1 MAREVRL
8 VLVAAGVVAIL
19 GTIALL
25 LWLHPVEVVESGTT
39 FKALEPVDVRR
50 VLIRNETDT
59 LDISYT
65 GEGYQVDD
73 IPAELV
79 DMDEFIDLLT
89 ACSKVH
95 AKRTVAAAP
104 QDFALYGL
112 DAPSARVAVT
122 YADGSTLT
130 LNIGDTERV
139 TGDVYVSIE
148 GDPAVYLMEAE
159 RCAGF
164 LLPKKAYVEDLV
176 TPRLALSSPLS
187 ALLNVTLSGGL
198 LAEPVTIE
206 AIAAGD
212 PEVARAALS
221 FGAPTHIVRGRGT
234 YELDQTYG
242 VATLGALLGITA
254 SDILGYALTPEE
266 ITAFGFDQPTME
278 VAFDLKNG
286 IDAQIEHYDLAIL
299 HKDDAYYLTCNDNGV
314 IYAVEEPA
322 FLHVE
327 YSKLLVR
334 WFLSPLLIDVREIE
348 LIVGNEVHT
357 FTLTGETSSE
367 QQVAYNGEHF
377 DIERFRDLY
386 RLLTSAEHDG
396 RLLENVEV
404 SSTPLLTLTYHYR
417 DPQKPN
423 DVMVLYPGDARRH
436 YVQINGVTELAMR
449 EAYLD
454 RVREA
459 LATLWTDEP
468 IKTEW

>member
-8 VLVAAGVVAIL
+8 VLIAAGVVAIL
-19 GTIALL
+19 GTISLL
-25 LWLHPVEVVESGTT
+25 LWLHPAGVAESGIT
-39 FKALEPVDVRR
+39 FKALEPVDVRH
-50 VLIRNETDT
+50 VLIHNETGT

-79 DMDEFIDLLT
+79 DIDEFIDLLA
-89 ACSKVH
+89 ACSKVL
-95 AKRTVAAAP
+95 AQRTVAAAP
-104 QDFALYGL
+104 QDVALYGL
-112 DAPSARVAVT
+112 DAPTARVAIT
-122 YADGSTLT
+122 YVDGSALS
-130 LNIGDTERV
+130 LHIGDTERV

-164 LLPKKAYVEDLV
+164 LLPKKAFVEDLV

-198 LAEPVTIE
+198 LAKPVTIE
-206 AIAAGD
+206 AVAAGD
-212 PEVARAALS
+212 PDVARAALS

-254 SDILGYALTPEE
+254 SDIVGYDLTPEE
-266 ITAFGFDQPTME
+266 IIAFGFDQPTME
-278 VAFDLKNG
+278 VTFDLKNG
-286 IDAQIEHYDLAIL
+286 IDAQVERYDLAIL
-299 HKDDAYYLTCNDNGV
+299 QKDDAYYLTCNENGV
-314 IYAVEEPA
+314 IYSIEEPA

-327 YSKLLVR
+327 YSKFLVR

-348 LIVGNEVHT
+348 LIVGNEVHR

-404 SSTPLLTLTYHYR
+404 SGTPLLKLTYHYR
-417 DPQKPN
+417 DLQKSD
-423 DVMVLYPGDARRH
+423 DVMVLHPGDARRH
-436 YVQINGVTELAMR
+436 YVQINGVAELAIR

-454 RVREA
+454 RVTEA
-459 LATLWTDEP
+459 LAALWTDAP

>member
-8 VLVAAGVVAIL
+8 VLIAAGVVAFL
-19 GTIALL
+19 GTISLL
-25 LWLHPVEVVESGTT
+25 LWLRPAKVQESGTT

-50 VLIRNETDT
+50 VLISNEVDT

-65 GEGYQVDD
+65 GEGYRVDD

-89 ACSKVH
+89 SCSKVH
-95 AKRTVAAAP
+95 AQRTVAEAP
-104 QDFALYGL
+104 QNVALYGL
-112 DAPSARVAVT
+112 DVPTARAEIT

-130 LNIGDTERV
+130 LHIGDTERV
-139 TGDVYVSIE
+139 TGDVYVSI
-148 GDPAVYLMEAE
+148 GDDPAVYLMEAE

-187 ALLNVTLSGGL
+187 ALLTVTLSGGV

-206 AIAAGD
+206 AVAAGD
-212 PEVARAALS
+212 PDLARAALS
-221 FGAPTHIVRGRGT
+221 FGAPTHILRGKGT

-242 VATLGALLGITA
+242 VATLGSLLGITA
-254 SDILGYALTPEE
+254 TDIVGYGLTPEQ
-266 ITAFGFDQPTME
+266 INAFGFDQPTMK

-286 IDAQIEHYDLAIL
+286 IDAQVEHYDLVIL
-299 HKDDAYYLTCNDNGV
+299 HKDDAFYLTCNDNGV

-322 FLHVE
+322 FLHIE

-334 WFLSPLLIDVREIE
+334 WFLSPLLLDVREIE
-348 LIVGNEVHT
+348 LIVGSEVHT
-357 FTLTGETSSE
+357 FTVTGETSSE

-404 SSTPLLTLTYHYR
+404 TGTPLLKLTYHYR
-417 DPQKPN
+417 DQQKRP
-423 DVMVLYPGDARRH
+423 DTMALYPADARRL
-436 YVQINGVTELAMR
+436 YVQINGVTELAIR
-449 EAYLD
+449 ETYLE
-454 RVREA
+454 RVNRAVE
-459 LATLWTDEP
+459 TLWTDEP
-468 IKTEW
+468 IETEW